1 MRDTASDNRVRR
13 HPEETVAK
21 PVPEDRRDPAW
32 PQLPD
37 GEHPVTE
44 LTTDVQG
51 NLSPFGE
58 IEFPLDDVPY
68 IHPHTEV
75 NR

>member
-1 MRDTASDNRVRR
+1 MRDTAADTLMRT
-13 HPEETVAK
+13 PEETVAK
-21 PVPEDRRDPAW
+21 PIPEDRRDPAW

-37 GEHPVTE
+37 GEVPVTE
-44 LTTDVQG
+44 VTCEVQG

-58 IEFPLDDVPY
+58 LEFPLAEIPY
-68 IHPHTEV
+68 VHPVTVV

>member
-1 MRDTASDNRVRR
+1 
-13 HPEETVAK
+13 VAK
-21 PVPEDRRDPAW
+21 PIPEDRRDPAW
-32 PQLPD
+32 PQLPP

-44 LTTDVQG
+44 LTSDVQG
-51 NLSPFGE
+51 NLSPFGDLE
-58 IEFPLDDVPY
+58 LPLQDVPY

>member
-1 MRDTASDNRVRR
+1 M
-13 HPEETVAK
+13 AK
-21 PVPEDRRDPAW
+21 SIPEDRRDPTW
-32 PQLPD
+32 PALPD
-37 GEHPVTE
+37 GEHPLTE

-58 IEFPLDDVPY
+58 LEFPLAQVPY
-68 IHPHTEV
+68 EHPVTEV